1 MEYINL
7 GNTGLKVSC
16 LSLGCMMFGSSKWR
30 NWVLDEADARPVIKA
45 ALDAG
50 INYFDTADQYSMGAS
65 EEVTGRALRD
75 MAKRDEIVVS
85 TKVYTRMGDMPTTG
99 GLSRKHIMDSIDASL
114 KRLGLDYVDL
124 FICHKWDYDTP
135 IEETLEAM
143 NDVVRAGKALYIGA
157 SNYYAW
163 QLAKAL
169 YLSDHHG
176 WTRFATMQNIYN
188 LIDREEERE
197 MIPFCDLEGVAFTP
211 WSPLAR
217 GLLAG
222 LHHPDY
228 GKGTLRAEN
237 DKKVG
242 TMYGSDTDLA
252 IVDRVIKLAKARK
265 LQPAQIAL
273 AWIMQKPKNKTIP
286 IVGAD
291 SPEQLSDLIAAK
303 DVTLSD
309 DEIMGLEELYQPK
322 KPFQDSLKGLPQ
334 GVTPYSAASS

>member
-7 GNTGLKVSC
+7 GKTGLKVSRF
-16 LSLGCMMFGSSKWR
+16 SLGCMMFGSTQWR

-75 MAKRDEIVVS
+75 MARRDEVVIS
-85 TKVYTRMGDMPTTG
+85 TKVYTKMGKAPTTG
-99 GLSRKHIMDSIDASL
+99 GLSRKHIMESIDASL
-114 KRLGLDYVDL
+114 QRLGMDYVDL

-135 IEETLEAM
+135 IEETLDAM
-143 NDVVRAGKALYIGA
+143 NDVVRAGKARYIGG

-169 YLSDHHG
+169 YLADQHG
-176 WTRFATMQNIYN
+176 WTRLVTMQNIYN
-188 LIDREEERE
+188 LLDREEERE
-197 MIPFCDLEGVAFTP
+197 MIPFCELEGVAFTP

-228 GKGTLRAEN
+228 GRGSLRAEH
-237 DKKVG
+237 DKKAG
-242 TMYGSDTDLA
+242 SMYGSETDAA
-252 IVDRVIKLAKARK
+252 IIERVIHLAKSRK
-265 LQPAQIAL
+265 LKPAQIAL
-273 AWIMQKPKNKTIP
+273 AWMMQKPNG
-286 IVGAD
+286 IVPVVGSD
-291 SPEQLSDLIAAK
+291 SIEQLNELIAAK
-303 DVTLSD
+303 DIALSD
-309 DEIMGLEELYQPK
+309 DEVKTLEELYQPK
-322 KPFQDSLKGLPQ
+322 TPFQESLKGLPQ
-334 GVTPYSAASS
+334 GITPYSAAST

>member
-7 GNTGLKVSC
+7 GNTGLKVSR

-124 FICHKWDYDTP
+124 FICHKWD
-135 IEETLEAM
+135 
-143 NDVVRAGKALYIGA
+143 
-157 SNYYAW
+157 
-163 QLAKAL
+163 
-169 YLSDHHG
+169 
-176 WTRFATMQNIYN
+176 
-188 LIDREEERE
+188 REEERE

-265 LQPAQIAL
+265 LKPAQIAL
-273 AWIMQKPKNKTIP
+273 AWIMQKPNRTIP

-291 SPEQLSDLIAAK
+291 SPEQLNDLIAAT